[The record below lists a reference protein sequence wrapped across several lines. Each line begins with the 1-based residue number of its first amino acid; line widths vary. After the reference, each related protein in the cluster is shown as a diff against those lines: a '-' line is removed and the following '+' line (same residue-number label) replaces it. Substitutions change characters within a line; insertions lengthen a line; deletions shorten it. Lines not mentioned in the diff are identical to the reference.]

1 MDPAALL
8 PHEAPADLS
17 RPEALSAQDSP
28 ADPAA
33 PEDLEVP
40 AALSVPEAMDSSG
53 TCYYHSYYRNYH
65 RNYYHKYLHSY
76 DLIHSDSLDG
86 LHTATAVKQTGTP
99 VVHRIYGYRNWGFQT
114 GPPPSD
120 NIYNS

>member
-1 MDPAALL
+1 M
-8 PHEAPADLS
+8 DLS

-40 AALSVPEAMDSSG
+40 AALSVPEALDSSG

-86 LHTATAVKQTGTP
+86 LHTATAVKQTGTH

-114 GPPPSD
+114 DPPPSD

>member
-40 AALSVPEAMDSSG
+40 AALSVPEALDSSD
-53 TCYYHSYYRNYH
+53 TCYYHSYC
-65 RNYYHKYLHSY
+65 RNYYHS
-76 DLIHSDSLDG
+76 
-86 LHTATAVKQTGTP
+86 
-99 VVHRIYGYRNWGFQT
+99 
-114 GPPPSD
+114 
-120 NIYNS
+120 